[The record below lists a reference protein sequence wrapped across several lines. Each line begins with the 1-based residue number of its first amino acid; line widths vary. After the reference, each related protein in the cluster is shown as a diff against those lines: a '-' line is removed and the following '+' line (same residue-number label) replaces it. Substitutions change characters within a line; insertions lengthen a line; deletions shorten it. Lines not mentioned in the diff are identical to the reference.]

1 METALEVDEEMHL
14 CIVFSSFASV
24 SARVFAMRKLELQMV
39 NSDKLE
45 FTAHE
50 IQNCEERLHKIVEKG
65 VISSSNT
72 PHVDQCVSVLLTF
85 EAEVACRMKEWQLI
99 PKVVQVRIPSSLA
112 CWGFSDQ
119 FQYNGRKSDSA
130 KLRLLTHSRPLPTC
144 L

>member
-1 METALEVDEEMHL
+1 M
-14 CIVFSSFASV
+14 FAT
-24 SARVFAMRKLELQMV
+24 Q
-39 NSDKLE
+39 LE

-72 PHVDQCVSVLLTF
+72 PRVDQCVSVLLIF
-85 EAEVACRMKEWQLI
+85 EAELACRMKEWQLI
-99 PKVVQVRIPSSLA
+99 PKVIEVRIPSSLPPGA
-112 CWGFSDQ
+112 SRTNSR
-119 FQYNGRKSDSA
+119 YIGRKSDSA